1 MMTRTDI
8 HLDAMLRHLGA
19 AYYDSLH
26 GRATRTDVAR
36 ALDTVEDHLVEEGAR
51 STTGTAQAHKTQAH
65 KTPRHHQP
73 GRWKR
78 RVQDVMT
85 TSVVTIDRIT
95 PYKEIAQLLA
105 QHRISGVPVLTMGRH
120 VAGVVSEADL
130 IAVEDEHARQARGAR
145 SGVTGRLHLPGHH
158 HPHGDLTAAGLM
170 TSPAITIH
178 PEAPIPSAARL
189 MTTHRIQRLPVVD
202 PDGKLI
208 GIVAR
213 RDLLSVFLRP
223 DEEIAADASEL
234 LADVLHADPATV
246 QAVVRNGRVILTGTT
261 SEAEEDELVAVAMR
275 LIWDVDGVVD
285 VINRVNQGTG
295 ADREHETA
303 NAAPVRGDSAR
314 TGSPQ

>member
-26 GRATRTDVAR
+26 GRAARTDVAR
-36 ALDTVEDHLVEEGAR
+36 ALDTVEDHLVEQGAR
-51 STTGTAQAHKTQAH
+51 YTTGTAQAHKTQAH
-65 KTPRHHQP
+65 QAHPHHQP
-73 GRWKR
+73 GRRKR

-95 PYKEIAQLLA
+95 PYKEVARLLA
-105 QHRISGVPVLTMGRH
+105 EHRISGVPVLTMGRH

-130 IAVEDEHARQARGAR
+130 IAVEGEHARQAR

-158 HPHGDLTAAGLM
+158 HPHGDLTAANLM

-208 GIVAR
+208 GIVTR

-261 SEAEEDELVAVAMR
+261 SEAGEDELIAVAMR

-295 ADREHETA
+295 TGREYETA
-303 NAAPVRGDSAR
+303 NAAPSRGDSVQ